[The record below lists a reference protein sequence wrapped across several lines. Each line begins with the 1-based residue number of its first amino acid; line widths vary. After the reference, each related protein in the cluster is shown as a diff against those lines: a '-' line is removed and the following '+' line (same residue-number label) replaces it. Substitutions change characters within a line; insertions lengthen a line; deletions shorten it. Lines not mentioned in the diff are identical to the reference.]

1 MKFLF
6 LAPRQHPNYYY
17 RLKSLLDN
25 GHQAEFLA
33 MYSISPERHDLV
45 SPKILGFSLLYLFI
59 RFVLGKRKKSSGL
72 PSNFDLKY
80 GFPPVSK
87 LVYHFFRS
95 KPDVVVVKNIASVYS
110 WFGMILARLTGRTV
124 VVFLQIEKFRPKP
137 KSGSVDLVGKLF
149 RAKVITPILGNPEY
163 ENQNPNLYYIPFA
176 QEAYSGER
184 DYCKNG
190 TISILSIGKFV
201 PRKDQLL
208 LLGAVKT
215 LKEKYPIRLTL
226 VGQRGD
232 DKYLE
237 NLREY
242 VRDNSLEGLVE
253 FKFNLGPEEIRQEYL
268 ANDVFVLPA
277 YKEPAA
283 VSPLEAMSYGLPA
296 VCSDW
301 CGTRCYIQDGF
312 NGFVFKNRDGRDL
325 ENKLEKLLGNKGEIR
340 KMGQNA
346 LESVRQNHSLEIYYK
361 NFSQIINEA

>member
-1 MKFLF
+1 
-6 LAPRQHPNYYY
+6 
-17 RLKSLLDN
+17 
-25 GHQAEFLA
+25 
-33 MYSISPERHDLV
+33 
-45 SPKILGFSLLYLFI
+45 
-59 RFVLGKRKKSSGL
+59 
-72 PSNFDLKY
+72 
-80 GFPPVSK
+80 
-87 LVYHFFRS
+87 
-95 KPDVVVVKNIASVYS
+95 
-110 WFGMILARLTGRTV
+110 
-124 VVFLQIEKFRPKP
+124 
-137 KSGSVDLVGKLF
+137 
-149 RAKVITPILGNPEY
+149 
-163 ENQNPNLYYIPFA
+163 
-176 QEAYSGER
+176 
-184 DYCKNG
+184 
-190 TISILSIGKFV
+190 
-201 PRKDQLL
+201 LL